1 MGAPERSH
9 FLVVVHLRFHC
20 SMRQAMRQGQ
30 ELLRLRLKCV
40 VYLYVQFE
48 FYWGWDLRDD
58 TESTPALVGP
68 TAAFSCG

>member
-1 MGAPERSH
+1 
-9 FLVVVHLRFHC
+9 
-20 SMRQAMRQGQ
+20 MRQAMRQGQ
-30 ELLRLRLKCV
+30 ELLRLRLKCVVYLV